1 MKTIVKI
8 IVSVL
13 WTISVPFIFIFGLMP
28 IMFIVVFICNTLDED
43 DNTFLSEYKA
53 VIAEL
58 WDFLSLRN
66 LIGKLICHKATK
78 QSWF

>member
-1 MKTIVKI
+1 
-8 IVSVL
+8 
-13 WTISVPFIFIFGLMP
+13 MP

-66 LIGKLICHKATK
+66 LIG
-78 QSWF
+78 